1 MACLCIQRATLFD
14 GKSWCS
20 KLRVVFFQFQGFRE
34 VQPDEHYLF
43 SCLFVNPIFQQNGWT
58 DSNKMLYKGAYII
71 EINLSCYYPEKV
83 LNPTG
88 ISKHVNTL
96 NMKLLNGIIT
106 SLKIKLAKFKF

>member
-1 MACLCIQRATLFD
+1 
-14 GKSWCS
+14 
-20 KLRVVFFQFQGFRE
+20 
-34 VQPDEHYLF
+34 
-43 SCLFVNPIFQQNGWT
+43 
-58 DSNKMLYKGAYII
+58 MLYKGAYII